1 MKIGRDPY
9 NSRTYFR
16 SQVYGN
22 MIQMPKEEQVAYGN
36 YVFDRDKSI
45 HEWDFDKRTD
55 RKLLDTVHVHTE
67 TVNMR

>member
-9 NSRTYFR
+9 NTIFR
-16 SQVYGN
+16 SEVYGN
-22 MIQMPKEEQVAYGN
+22 IIKIPEQKQVAFGN
-36 YVFDRDKSI
+36 YVFDRDISI

-55 RKLLDTVHVHTE
+55 RKRLDTVHVHTE

>member
-36 YVFDRDKSI
+36 YVFDRDISI